1 MIKINET
8 VIYFFSFII
17 ILSSFYLGYQ
27 HSVYNQ
33 DYHHSFFILKS
44 LIEYEKGLKLF
55 DDIIL
60 QYGPG
65 QLIFFNF
72 LGKFIN
78 LNLVSISLFTSF
90 FYSINLLF
98 LFRIFQK
105 ISSTYIAF
113 LLLLTIYLI
122 HPYNI
127 YPWPDYLSGLCITM
141 FFYFFLK
148 ENSKYSFF
156 LCSIFLFL
164 AIFFRSTYI
173 LNILFSIICY
183 SFFLFIYKKKNP
195 LKLIFVYFLIS
206 TIVYFFIL
214 FLNGNLQ
221 NWFNQSIGQIAVYA
235 IETKHTE
242 LFNIITSYVGESGFI
257 IIKIIYYFLNSTLS
271 LIDISNIKNIF
282 FVLFILI
289 NITFLFISLKKKLQI
304 SYLEKKILFISILGL
319 FGFVQSLMLME
330 IFRNI
335 NATMGIVISSL
346 FLFKQKKIDNFLG
359 KYLKII
365 SVTIFIYLCAL
376 FFQFPFINYNKNNYE
391 NFNNKYF
398 LNKKLLPEIKTYYS
412 NISKLICNDEKII
425 LSNISNDFGINHIC
439 NNNNLID
446 NINLPYVFLKNHKE
460 DEYNRLFI
468 HQDLAK
474 NELLF
479 SDQKINK
486 LRNIKLIKIFEIP
499 FKPKKWYPNIHVYKK
514 Q

>member
-1 MIKINET
+1 
-8 VIYFFSFII
+8 
-17 ILSSFYLGYQ
+17 
-27 HSVYNQ
+27 
-33 DYHHSFFILKS
+33 
-44 LIEYEKGLKLF
+44 
-55 DDIIL
+55 
-60 QYGPG
+60 
-65 QLIFFNF
+65 
-72 LGKFIN
+72 
-78 LNLVSISLFTSF
+78 
-90 FYSINLLF
+90 
-98 LFRIFQK
+98 
-105 ISSTYIAF
+105 
-113 LLLLTIYLI
+113 
-122 HPYNI
+122 
-127 YPWPDYLSGLCITM
+127 
-141 FFYFFLK
+141 
-148 ENSKYSFF
+148 
-156 LCSIFLFL
+156 
-164 AIFFRSTYI
+164 
-173 LNILFSIICY
+173 
-183 SFFLFIYKKKNP
+183 
-195 LKLIFVYFLIS
+195 
-206 TIVYFFIL
+206 
-214 FLNGNLQ
+214 
-221 NWFNQSIGQIAVYA
+221 
-235 IETKHTE
+235 
-242 LFNIITSYVGESGFI
+242 
-257 IIKIIYYFLNSTLS
+257 
-271 LIDISNIKNIF
+271 
-282 FVLFILI
+282 
-289 NITFLFISLKKKLQI
+289 
-304 SYLEKKILFISILGL
+304 
-319 FGFVQSLMLME
+319 
-330 IFRNI
+330 
-335 NATMGIVISSL
+335 VISSL